1 LNEIPGAISVELRD
15 RVFDA
20 ARAELISAGI
30 DRFGIDGVARRA
42 GVEPDVIKAHW
53 HDRRVLLMEVLLAR
67 TRAAVW
73 SPDTGSL
80 YTDLET
86 VSELAIDNSRTAQGR
101 ALFRRVLPGSADVD
115 LAEVCSDVWSA
126 RFDSAAQILRRAAER
141 GQLRDGVDPREAI
154 RMFAAAFYFDVIF
167 ADAPVRPEYGQ
178 QVMDIFLHGVLGAS
192 GRDRPWPGLENLW
205 QPQGATNGDSPAA
218 DRAVEAARRAVAL
231 MRVWA
236 DALIDPVVLYEAV
249 RDEQGRVV
257 DFVCR
262 DLNRATC
269 EEVGQPRSEL
279 IGQRL
284 LERLPA
290 IATTGLLDLYAN
302 CLERDQPLVIN
313 DFGYQHFDQ
322 QRCLDIRVTRAGA
335 ELITVTWRDVT
346 GRLEAE
352 QRDERYRKLMDF
364 SAVPAALAGPDGRIV
379 AANQALATLLGYDIE
394 TALTMNWQDITAP
407 ETIGEEAEVVA
418 DILAGRRDTYRAVKQ
433 YVHADG
439 HRIWA
444 DLSLSC
450 IRGPGGE
457 VENFV
462 AQIIDIT
469 RYLGGRDP
477 DGR

>member
-1 LNEIPGAISVELRD
+1 
-15 RVFDA
+15 
-20 ARAELISAGI
+20 
-30 DRFGIDGVARRA
+30 
-42 GVEPDVIKAHW
+42 
-53 HDRRVLLMEVLLAR
+53 
-67 TRAAVW
+67 
-73 SPDTGSL
+73 
-80 YTDLET
+80 
-86 VSELAIDNSRTAQGR
+86 
-101 ALFRRVLPGSADVD
+101 
-115 LAEVCSDVWSA
+115 
-126 RFDSAAQILRRAAER
+126 
-141 GQLRDGVDPREAI
+141 
-154 RMFAAAFYFDVIF
+154 
-167 ADAPVRPEYGQ
+167 
-178 QVMDIFLHGVLGAS
+178 
-192 GRDRPWPGLENLW
+192 
-205 QPQGATNGDSPAA
+205 
-218 DRAVEAARRAVAL
+218 
-231 MRVWA
+231 
-236 DALIDPVVLYEAV
+236 
-249 RDEQGRVV
+249 V